1 MAEVEAGRA
10 AAGATRTL
18 TRAPMVVLA
27 EVGAGVVAV
36 VRTGGETG
44 ARNHE
49 RVSAVSRHKEPD

>member
-1 MAEVEAGRA
+1 MAGVEAGRA

-18 TRAPMVVLA
+18 IRALTVVLA
-27 EVGAGVVAV
+27 EVGAGAVAV

-49 RVSAVSRHKEPD
+49 RIFAVSRHKEPD